1 MVIVKPTTQKS
12 YTYLVEWTEGLKRRR
27 AFFATAKQ
35 AASFAA
41 RKKEDIKSVAPDELP
56 PTPNERRAIAEARA
70 HNVPLLEAVAHWR
83 KTIGA
88 SKGWTVAKLVE
99 SRLEEVESS
108 HPPLSA
114 VHLRALRLKLG
125 RLVGMI
131 GDLAVSSVGPTDL
144 APLVYASKSP
154 SGQKHTR
161 AILSGLFAH
170 AARLGIQL
178 TNPASAVRP
187 QRRNGAVAAP
197 EIFTPELAKRWL
209 ECVAEAAPECLCGWA
224 ISMFAGL
231 RRAEIERLSWNE
243 VQIER
248 GFIEV
253 TASKSKTKTRR
264 LVEILPNLK
273 AILRR
278 AGEHTGMVF
287 PHSPRRAEDAARK
300 LLVHKVP
307 KNAARHSFVSYHL
320 ALFGDVAKTEL
331 QAGHDRAVLFEH
343 YRELVTKEEA
353 EKYFA
358 IQLTAESETLAGQP
372 PGASLPIGPAD

>member
-1 MVIVKPTTQKS
+1 MKFWQLLATMVIVKPTTQKS
-12 YTYLVEWTEGLKRRR
+12 YTHLVEWTEGLKRKR
-27 AFFATAKQ
+27 AFFSSAKQ
-35 AASFAA
+35 AANFAA
-41 RKKEDIKSVAPDELP
+41 RKKEDIKSVAPDEVP
-56 PTPNERRAIAEARA
+56 PTPDERRAIAEARA

-83 KTIGA
+83 KTVGA
-88 SKGWTVAKLVE
+88 SQGWTIAKLVE
-99 SRLEEVESS
+99 SRLQEVEHS

-114 VHLRALRLKLG
+114 VHMRALRLKLG
-125 RLVGMI
+125 RLVEMI
-131 GDLAVSSVGPTDL
+131 GSLAVSSVGPTDL

-170 AARLGIQL
+170 AGRLGIQL

-187 QRRNGAVAAP
+187 QRRNGAAAPP
-197 EIFTPELAKRWL
+197 EIFTPALAEQWL
-209 ECVAEAAPECLCGWA
+209 KCVAEVAPECLCGWA

-231 RRAEIERLSWNE
+231 RRAEIERLSWSE
-243 VQIER
+243 VRIER

-264 LVEILPNLK
+264 LVEILPNLM
-273 AILRR
+273 AILKR
-278 AGEHTGMVF
+278 AGEGTGMVF

-300 LLVHKVP
+300 LLGTKVP

-320 ALFGDVAKTEL
+320 AFFGDVAKTEL

-343 YRELVTKEEA
+343 YRELVTKEDA

-358 IQLTAESETLAGQP
+358 IH
-372 PGASLPIGPAD
+372 IPAKSK